1 LKLSWKTLGAGHFAK
16 SKHGYYLAYLNID
29 LESKEMRWYAK
40 FEPLSGDSLKS
51 EKWNQSQFFYGL
63 QDAQLFCEEHA
74 QAHEP

>member
-1 LKLSWKTLGAGHFAK
+1 MLGPGQLAK
-16 SKHGYYLAYLNID
+16 SEYGYYLTYRNID
-29 LESKEMRWYAK
+29 PESRVVRWYAK

-74 QAHEP
+74 QAHEA